1 MSSALSGEEVGKL
14 AQALARAAPDPHVVS
29 ASDLQPTVAEMVR
42 RARTAWPDL
51 RVDLAAFF
59 AHVGTHWPDP
69 GARTAA
75 SLAAGL
81 AGLEVEDLYLAFAC
95 TQDDVRALRAFEREL
110 EGELRAAFAKLRIE
124 PARRDDA
131 RQQLWEKLFVGA
143 PRPRILDYSGRSRL
157 KFWFRVTVLR
167 ALLDD
172 VRSQKRSRE
181 RPDEDLLLGAAS
193 SEPNPEIEHLKRL
206 YRKQFN
212 TAFEEAV
219 NALRPEDRNVLRCSY
234 AQRMSIDEIAAAF
247 GIHRATAA
255 RRVNS
260 ARDNLLGETRRR
272 LSQQLA
278 LSSRDLDSMFRLI
291 ESRLDISV
299 GRLLASV
306 ALFVAL
312 ALTAAGCHGPP
323 VGPPRDAGAG
333 QAGGGGSTGAAGDTG
348 AGGTGG
354 GGGAAATSGAAGV
367 TGGAGGGGAAGSAAG
382 AGGTTGAA
390 GRGGT
395 TGSAGRGGTTGSA
408 GRGGSGGAGGGG
420 CAAQMTPTTFYRG
433 PYGPGDYGST
443 SSRFYWVEQ
452 TTPLAK
458 IRYVTGAAPEPTPP
472 KHMFEF
478 DASGPAPWRFAVS
491 EQLVVATWGTE
502 SKIAIWGP
510 DDTSTQMGAT
520 TNLGDA
526 YGLTVAGGTIFY
538 SHDPQAE
545 IPTPGIY
552 QWTPP
557 AQTTLFAT
565 YAELGGIWTLGHIL
579 RATPNKL
586 LFSDT
591 TDVRVVD
598 RATRTPVQMIFD
610 NPGNEPVLDIR
621 LARPGT
627 LEAGVLVTLDDATY
641 FETGRDYYVDL
652 SRVGSTPV
660 DLASKADALARASS
674 CGNAALYNGVGIL
687 FNRRYVY
694 EGNGGLFAADADAS
708 GNLSNLVRL
717 TAIPLRYPE
726 VTGAGD
732 LFAGWV
738 YNVSQWDYYR
748 VGRL

>member
-1 MSSALSGEEVGKL
+1 VSSTLSGEEVGKL
-14 AQALARAAPDPHVVS
+14 ARALARAAPDPHVVS
-29 ASDLQPTVAEMVR
+29 ASDLEATVAEMAR

-59 AHVGTHWPDP
+59 AHVGTHWPD
-69 GARTAA
+69 GGTRTAA
-75 SLAAGL
+75 SVAAGL

-95 TQDDVRALRAFEREL
+95 TQDDTRALRAFEREL

-234 AQRMSIDEIAAAF
+234 AQRMTIDEIAAAF

-260 ARDNLLGETRRR
+260 ARDNLLGETRRL

-299 GRLLASV
+299 GRLLATV
-306 ALFVAL
+306 ALFAAL

-323 VGPPRDAGAG
+323 VGPPLDAGAG
-333 QAGGGGSTGAAGDTG
+333 QAGTSGVAGNTGT
-348 AGGTGG
+348 GGTGG
-354 GGGAAATSGAAGV
+354 AAGTTGAAGV
-367 TGGAGGGGAAGSAAG
+367 TGAGGRGGAAGSVAG
-382 AGGTTGAA
+382 AGGNGGTAGGA
-390 GRGGT
+390 GT
-395 TGSAGRGGTTGSA
+395 TGIAGRGGTTGSA
-408 GRGGSGGAGGGG
+408 GRGGSGGAGGSG
-420 CAAQMTPTTFYRG
+420 CATQMTPTASFYRG
-433 PYGPGDYGST
+433 PYGPAENEST
-443 SSRFYWVEQ
+443 SKRYYWVEQ

-458 IRYVTGAAPEPTPP
+458 IHYVTGDAPTPTAI

-478 DASGPAPWRFAVS
+478 DASGPASWKFAAS
-491 EQLVVATWGTE
+491 EQLVAAMWGLDK
-502 SKIAIWGP
+502 KIAIYGP
-510 DDTSTQMGAT
+510 DDTSTQLGGTVTLGVAYGMTVYGDVVFYSRDPMGA
-520 TNLGDA
+520 N
-526 YGLTVAGGTIFY
+526 
-538 SHDPQAE
+538 
-545 IPTPGIY
+545 PTPGIY
-552 QWTPP
+552 QWSP
-557 AQTTLFAT
+557 ATEPEASLFASYT
-565 YAELGGIWTLGHIL
+565 ALGGDWTIGHIL
-579 RATPNKL
+579 RATPTKL
-586 LFSDT
+586 LLCDT

-598 RATRTPVQMIFD
+598 RATKTPVLLLFD
-610 NPGNEPVLDIR
+610 NPGNKTVVDIR
-621 LARPGT
+621 PARPRT
-627 LEAGVLVTLDDATY
+627 LEAGVLVSLDDSTY

-652 SRVGSTPV
+652 SRVGAAPV
-660 DLASKADALARASS
+660 DLAAKADALAGASA
-674 CGNAALYNGVGIL
+674 CGTAARYNGAGVL

-694 EGNGGLFAADADAS
+694 EGNAGLFAADVDAS

-717 TAIPLRYPE
+717 TAIPLRHPE
-726 VTGAGD
+726 VTGDGD

-738 YNVSQWDYYR
+738 FNVSQWDYYR

>member
-95 TQDDVRALRAFEREL
+95 TQDDTRALPAFEREL

-219 NALRPEDRNVLRCSY
+219 NGLRPEDRNVLRCSY
-234 AQRMSIDEIAAAF
+234 AQKMTIDEIAAAF

-291 ESRLDISV
+291 ESRLDISLV
-299 GRLLASV
+299 R
-306 ALFVAL
+306 
-312 ALTAAGCHGPP
+312 
-323 VGPPRDAGAG
+323 
-333 QAGGGGSTGAAGDTG
+333 TGD
-348 AGGTGG
+348 
-354 GGGAAATSGAAGV
+354 
-367 TGGAGGGGAAGSAAG
+367 
-382 AGGTTGAA
+382 
-390 GRGGT
+390 
-395 TGSAGRGGTTGSA
+395 
-408 GRGGSGGAGGGG
+408 
-420 CAAQMTPTTFYRG
+420 
-433 PYGPGDYGST
+433 
-443 SSRFYWVEQ
+443 
-452 TTPLAK
+452 
-458 IRYVTGAAPEPTPP
+458 
-472 KHMFEF
+472 
-478 DASGPAPWRFAVS
+478 
-491 EQLVVATWGTE
+491 
-502 SKIAIWGP
+502 
-510 DDTSTQMGAT
+510 
-520 TNLGDA
+520 LG
-526 YGLTVAGGTIFY
+526 
-538 SHDPQAE
+538 
-545 IPTPGIY
+545 
-552 QWTPP
+552 
-557 AQTTLFAT
+557 
-565 YAELGGIWTLGHIL
+565 
-579 RATPNKL
+579 K
-586 LFSDT
+586 
-591 TDVRVVD
+591 
-598 RATRTPVQMIFD
+598 
-610 NPGNEPVLDIR
+610 R
-621 LARPGT
+621 LAIDR
-627 LEAGVLVTLDDATY
+627 
-641 FETGRDYYVDL
+641 
-652 SRVGSTPV
+652 
-660 DLASKADALARASS
+660 
-674 CGNAALYNGVGIL
+674 
-687 FNRRYVY
+687 
-694 EGNGGLFAADADAS
+694 
-708 GNLSNLVRL
+708 
-717 TAIPLRYPE
+717 
-726 VTGAGD
+726 
-732 LFAGWV
+732 
-738 YNVSQWDYYR
+738 
-748 VGRL
+748 